1 MATPDHPG
9 DDGIRLPGEESSG
22 GSDYHYNP
30 HEREDAL
37 TGRTSLPT
45 VKRFN
50 RKTVGVLLALGAF
63 VTIAALGTAL
73 TRQRHGKVVS
83 ESAAQGAAAIPT
95 PTDAISTLPSDYGQ
109 VVRGNSDPIVGGSG
123 ARTGAKMP
131 AEFGSSTSR
140 TEGGLAGPVP
150 GAAPQL
156 TPYEQAVAQ

>member
-50 RKTVGVLLALGAF
+50 RKTVGVLLALGAL

-73 TRQRHGKVVS
+73 TRQRHGKAVS

-95 PTDAISTLPSDYGQ
+95 PTDAISTLTSDYGQ
-109 VVRGNSDPIVGGSG
+109 VVRGDAETVLGSSG
-123 ARTGAKMP
+123 ARTATKLP
-131 AEFGSSTSR
+131 AEFGSSSSR
-140 TEGGLAGPVP
+140 MEGGGLAGPVP
-150 GAAPQL
+150 GAPPQL
-156 TPYEQAVAQ
+156 TPYEQAV